1 MRELPVDNAKHEHF
15 CQLVANGES
24 ATQAYVL
31 AGYSDKGAAASA
43 NRLLKNAEICDRIAY
58 LRALKEQD
66 QVQARQQAIERTAL
80 TKEWII
86 QQLMENVAMA
96 KQAEPVRDSEGN
108 ETGEYKQN
116 LPAANK
122 ALEMLGTEIGMFIK
136 KAEIGKPGE
145 FQDLTDD
152 ELERQLAD
160 ADRALA
166 ASDSAIQS
174 ARNKAAQTSTAE
186 GKAAPARKA

>member
-1 MRELPVDNAKHEHF
+1 MRDLPLDNAKHEHF
-15 CQLVANGES
+15 AQLVSNGES
-24 ATQAYVL
+24 ASQAYVL
-31 AGYSDKGAAASA
+31 AGYSPQGAGQSA
-43 NRLLKNAEICDRIAY
+43 NKLLKKPEVSSRLAY
-58 LRALKEQD
+58 LRGIKEQTHAE
-66 QVQARQQAIERTAL
+66 ARQAVIEKAAL

-86 QQLMENVAMA
+86 TQLMENVAMA

-122 ALEMLGTEIGMFIK
+122 ALELLGVELGMFIK
-136 KAEIGKPGE
+136 KAEVGKPGE

-152 ELERQLAD
+152 ELERQIAD

-174 ARNKAAQTSTAE
+174 ARDKAAQTAAAE
-186 GKAAPARKA
+186 GKAAPARKT

>member
-1 MRELPVDNAKHEHF
+1 MRDLPLDNAKHEHF
-15 CQLVANGES
+15 AQLVSNGES
-24 ATQAYVL
+24 ASQAYVL
-31 AGYSDKGAAASA
+31 AGYSPQGAGQSA
-43 NRLLKNAEICDRIAY
+43 NKLLKKPEVSSRLAY
-58 LRALKEQD
+58 LRATKEQSHAD
-66 QVQARQQAIERTAL
+66 ARQAVIEKAAL

-86 QQLMENVAMA
+86 TQLMENVAMA
-96 KQAEPVRDSEGN
+96 KQAGPVRDSEGN

-122 ALEMLGTEIGMFIK
+122 ALELLGVELGMFIK
-136 KAEIGKPGE
+136 KAEVGKPGE

-174 ARNKAAQTSTAE
+174 ARDKAAQTAAAE
-186 GKAAPARKA
+186 GKTAPPRPA